1 MPSNSEH
8 VQQTLL
14 ETVESWKKFKLDS
27 LPRLQDPRVTAE
39 EWSISIEDIDDAVE
53 ELEAKVARIRKR
65 IDEVK
70 DLRTGVSRVST
81 ILFLAMPMGADIG

>member
-1 MPSNSEH
+1 MIETRWGKNIVATNSGH

-14 ETVESWKKFKLDS
+14 ETISSWKKFKFDS

-39 EWSISIEDIDDAVE
+39 EWSVSIEDIDDAIG

-70 DLRTGVSRVST
+70 DLRTGVSC
-81 ILFLAMPMGADIG
+81 IAIIY

>member
-1 MPSNSEH
+1 MGKKIMTTNPEH

-14 ETVESWKKFKLDS
+14 ETISSWKKFKFDS

-39 EWSISIEDIDDAVE
+39 EWSVSIEDIDDAVG

-70 DLRTGVSRVST
+70 DLRTGVSL
-81 ILFLAMPMGADIG
+81 IAIIY